1 MTVVEK
7 LNSCWIPDFEGRLDL
22 WACLFLL
29 KLLVFFKVK
38 NSLSIPKSK
47 LKPKDFD
54 KILKESQFP
63 TSQFFPS
70 QVPSLNPSPSLSQVP
85 SLETKANIEI
95 TKEVQKGKSQ

>member
-29 KLLVFFKVK
+29 KLLGFFKVK

-47 LKPKDFD
+47 LRSKDLD
-54 KILKESQFP
+54 KILRESSIP
-63 TSQFFPS
+63 TSQFFS
-70 QVPSLNPSPSLSQVP
+70 KTVPCIK
-85 SLETKANIEI
+85 ETPENLTGILQENLKKEKANK
-95 TKEVQKGKSQ
+95 TAKGKSQ